1 MMSRMHERYRKEVVP
16 ALMKRFGRKNPMA
29 VPKVAKVIVN
39 IGMGE
44 ASQNVKLLDVA
55 VIELGQITGQK
66 PVVTP
71 AKKSTA
77 NFKIPRG
84 IPIRC
89 YVTFPRDRT
98 YAFLDPPFNTVL

>member
-16 ALMKRFGRKNPMA
+16 ALMKRFGRTNPMA

-55 VIELGQITGQK
+55 VAGLGQITGQK
-66 PVVTP
+66 PIVTR
-71 AKKSTA
+71 AKKTIS
-77 NFKIPRG
+77 NFKIGLGMPME
-84 IPIRC
+84 C
-89 YVTFPRDRT
+89 FVTFRGDRLYEFRDR
-98 YAFLDPPFNTVL
+98 

>member
-1 MMSRMHERYRKEVVP
+1 MMSRMHEHYRKEVVP
-16 ALMKRFGRKNPMA
+16 ALMKRFGKTNPMA

-66 PVVTP
+66 PSGHAREEIDCQFQDSQRHADWMLRHAARRPDVRI
-71 AKKSTA
+71 S
-77 NFKIPRG
+77 
-84 IPIRC
+84 
-89 YVTFPRDRT
+89 
-98 YAFLDPPFNTVL
+98 

>member
-66 PVVTP
+66 PVGTP
-71 AKKSTA
+71 AKKSIP
-77 NFKIPRG
+77 NFKIRRG
-84 IPIRC
+84 IPIAC
-89 YVTFPRDRT
+89 CVHFPGAQMYD
-98 YAFLDPPFNTVL
+98 